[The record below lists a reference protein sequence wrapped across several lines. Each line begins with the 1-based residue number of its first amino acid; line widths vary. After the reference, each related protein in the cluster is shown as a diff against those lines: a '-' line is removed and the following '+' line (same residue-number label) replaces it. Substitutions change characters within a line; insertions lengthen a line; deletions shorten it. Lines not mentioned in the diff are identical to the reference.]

1 MRVTADLPAMAWS
14 ESGPLGASVA
24 HRRWRAVRA
33 VVCACTGTCHSGGD
47 IRWSGSRWPRVA
59 GFGDGMAW
67 PGGGD
72 AVMGVAGV
80 WPRGTDSCVRVYSM
94 LAGTRC
100 AGEECGRTA

>member
-1 MRVTADLPAMAWS
+1 
-14 ESGPLGASVA
+14 
-24 HRRWRAVRA
+24 
-33 VVCACTGTCHSGGD
+33 
-47 IRWSGSRWPRVA
+47 
-59 GFGDGMAW
+59 MAW

-100 AGEECGRTA
+100 AGEECSRTA